1 MNSCGGCRYY
11 DPKTF
16 YCHKYLCGTESL
28 KECSLKQEEEENKKM
43 RKTVNCRHCLRIPK
57 KTYVETRCDIDN
69 HYIGYVEC
77 FEGWCRR
84 WAKDHTFD
92 KEAET

>member
-1 MNSCGGCRYY
+1 M
-11 DPKTF
+11 D
-16 YCHKYLCGTESL
+16 E
-28 KECSLKQEEEENKKM
+28 
-43 RKTVNCRHCLRIPK
+43 RKCVNCHHNKRISK

-77 FEGWCRR
+77 FEHWCRH

-92 KEAET
+92 DKEES